1 MIKSKLGFI
10 RGEGISDNSEDETET
25 NETETNE
32 TEINEDNEEEINED
46 SETEIE
52 TEINEEGINEEG
64 INEGIKEDIDE
75 EEINEED
82 INEGV
87 NKGDNKKVIV
97 SKENRISDG
106 FISEYEYVRVL
117 SIRSKQIMLGGKIML
132 NNGEELRKRLSPR
145 EIAEMEIKGKCCP
158 LIIVREMCNGTVERW
173 SVNELEVLY

>member
-10 RGEGISDNSEDETET
+10 RGEGISDNSED
-25 NETETNE
+25 ETETNE

-82 INEGV
+82 IDEEINP
-87 NKGDNKKVIV
+87 GDNKKVIV

-132 NNGEELRKRLSPR
+132 KNGEELRKRLSPR

-158 LIIVREMCNGTVERW
+158 LIIVREMCNGTIERW
-173 SVNELEVLY
+173 SVNELELLY

>member
-25 NETETNE
+25 NEIETNE
-32 TEINEDNEEEINED
+32 TEINEDNGEEINED

-52 TEINEEGINEEG
+52 SEINEVGEG
-64 INEGIKEDIDE
+64 D
-75 EEINEED
+75 NEED
-82 INEGV
+82 INEGINEEV
-87 NKGDNKKVIV
+87 NEGNNKKVIV
-97 SKENRISDG
+97 NKEDRISDG

-132 NNGEELRKRLSPR
+132 NNGEELRKRLTPR
-145 EIAEMEIKGKCCP
+145 EIAEMEIKSKCCP
-158 LIIVREMCNGTVERW
+158 LIIVREMCNGSIERW

>member
-10 RGEGISDNSEDETET
+10 RGEGISDNSED
-25 NETETNE
+25 ETETNE

-75 EEINEED
+75 EEINED

-87 NKGDNKKVIV
+87 NQGDNKKVIV

-132 NNGEELRKRLSPR
+132 NNGEELRKRMSPR

-158 LIIVREMCNGTVERW
+158 LIIVREMCNGTIERW
-173 SVNELEVLY
+173 SVNELELLY

>member
-25 NETETNE
+25 NEIETNE
-32 TEINEDNEEEINED
+32 TEINEDNGEEINED

-52 TEINEEGINEEG
+52 SEINEVGDNEGDNEEDIDEGINKGINEGINEEV
-64 INEGIKEDIDE
+64 NEG
-75 EEINEED
+75 N
-82 INEGV
+82 
-87 NKGDNKKVIV
+87 NKKVIV
-97 SKENRISDG
+97 NKEDRISDG

-132 NNGEELRKRLSPR
+132 NNGEELRKRLTPR
-145 EIAEMEIKGKCCP
+145 EIAEMEIKNKCCP
-158 LIIVREMCNGTVERW
+158 LIIVREMCNGSVERW

>member
-10 RGEGISDNSEDETET
+10 RGEGISDNSED
-25 NETETNE
+25 ETETNE

-52 TEINEEGINEEG
+52 TEINEEGINEG
-64 INEGIKEDIDE
+64 INEEGIKEDIDE
-75 EEINEED
+75 EVNEED

-132 NNGEELRKRLSPR
+132 KNGEELRKRMSPR

-158 LIIVREMCNGTVERW
+158 LIIVREMCNGTIERW
-173 SVNELEVLY
+173 SVNELELLY

>member
-25 NETETNE
+25 NEIETNEIETNE
-32 TEINEDNEEEINED
+32 TEINEDNGEEINED

-52 TEINEEGINEEG
+52 SEINEVGDNEGDNKEDIDEGINEEV
-64 INEGIKEDIDE
+64 NEG
-75 EEINEED
+75 N
-82 INEGV
+82 
-87 NKGDNKKVIV
+87 NKKVIV
-97 SKENRISDG
+97 NKEDRISDG

-117 SIRSKQIMLGGKIML
+117 SVRSKQIMLGGKIML
-132 NNGEELRKRLSPR
+132 NNGEELRKRLTPR

>member
-10 RGEGISDNSEDETET
+10 RGEGISDNSED

-32 TEINEDNEEEINED
+32 TEINEEEINED

>member
-10 RGEGISDNSEDETET
+10 RGEGISDNSED

-32 TEINEDNEEEINED
+32 TEINEEEINED
-46 SETEIE
+46 SEMEIE
-52 TEINEEGINEEG
+52 TEINEEG

-75 EEINEED
+75 EVNEED
-82 INEGV
+82 INEEI

-132 NNGEELRKRLSPR
+132 NNGEELRKRMSPR
-145 EIAEMEIKGKCCP
+145 EIAEMEIRGKCCP
-158 LIIVREMCNGTVERW
+158 LIIVREMCNGSVERW

>member
-25 NETETNE
+25 NETE
-32 TEINEDNEEEINED
+32 INEDNEEEINED
-46 SETEIE
+46 SETEI
-52 TEINEEGINEEG
+52 NEEGINEEG
-64 INEGIKEDIDE
+64 INEEGIKEDIDE
-75 EEINEED
+75 EVNEED

-87 NKGDNKKVIV
+87 NQGDNKKVIV

-132 NNGEELRKRLSPR
+132 KNGEELRKRMSPR

-173 SVNELEVLY
+173 SVNELELLY

>member
-25 NETETNE
+25 NETE
-32 TEINEDNEEEINED
+32 INEDNEEEINED
-46 SETEIE
+46 SEMEIE

-75 EEINEED
+75 EVNEED

-87 NKGDNKKVIV
+87 NQGDNKKVIV

-132 NNGEELRKRLSPR
+132 NNGEELRKRMSPR

>member
-10 RGEGISDNSEDETET
+10 RGEGISDNSED
-25 NETETNE
+25 ETETNE

-75 EEINEED
+75 EVNEED
-82 INEGV
+82 INEEI
-87 NKGDNKKVIV
+87 NPGDNKKVIV

-132 NNGEELRKRLSPR
+132 NNGEELRKRMSPR

>member
-10 RGEGISDNSEDETET
+10 RGEGISDNSED

-52 TEINEEGINEEG
+52 TEINEEGINEG
-64 INEGIKEDIDE
+64 INEEGIKEDIDE
-75 EEINEED
+75 EVNEED
-82 INEGV
+82 INERV
-87 NKGDNKKVIV
+87 NQGDNKKVIV

-132 NNGEELRKRLSPR
+132 NNGEELRKRLTPR

>member
-25 NETETNE
+25 NEIETNE
-32 TEINEDNEEEINED
+32 TEINEDNGEEINED

-52 TEINEEGINEEG
+52 SEINEVGEG
-64 INEGIKEDIDE
+64 D
-75 EEINEED
+75 NEED
-82 INEGV
+82 INEGINEEV
-87 NKGDNKKVIV
+87 NEGNNKKVIV
-97 SKENRISDG
+97 NKENRISDG

-132 NNGEELRKRLSPR
+132 KNGEELRKRMSPR

-158 LIIVREMCNGTVERW
+158 LIIVREMCNGTIEKW
-173 SVNELEVLY
+173 SVNELELLY

>member
-25 NETETNE
+25 NETE
-32 TEINEDNEEEINED
+32 INEDNEEEINED
-46 SETEIE
+46 SEMEIE
-52 TEINEEGINEEG
+52 TEINEGINEEG

-75 EEINEED
+75 EVNEED
-82 INEGV
+82 INEEI
-87 NKGDNKKVIV
+87 NPGDNKKVIV

>member
-10 RGEGISDNSEDETET
+10 RGEGISDNSED
-25 NETETNE
+25 ETETNE

-75 EEINEED
+75 EVNEED

-87 NKGDNKKVIV
+87 NNGDNKKVIV

>member
-10 RGEGISDNSEDETET
+10 RGEGISDNSED
-25 NETETNE
+25 ETETNE

-52 TEINEEGINEEG
+52 TEINEEGINE
-64 INEGIKEDIDE
+64 GIKEDIDE
-75 EEINEED
+75 EVNEEDINEEDINEED

>member
-25 NETETNE
+25 NEIETNE
-32 TEINEDNEEEINED
+32 TEINEDNGEEINED

-52 TEINEEGINEEG
+52 SEINEVGEG
-64 INEGIKEDIDE
+64 D
-75 EEINEED
+75 NEED
-82 INEGV
+82 INEGINEEV
-87 NKGDNKKVIV
+87 NEGNNKKVIV
-97 SKENRISDG
+97 NKEDRISDG

-132 NNGEELRKRLSPR
+132 NNGEELRKRLTPR
-145 EIAEMEIKGKCCP
+145 EIAEMEIKSKCCP
-158 LIIVREMCNGTVERW
+158 LIIVREMCNGSVERW

>member
-10 RGEGISDNSEDETET
+10 RGEGISDNSED
-25 NETETNE
+25 ETETNE

-75 EEINEED
+75 EVNEED
-82 INEGV
+82 INEEI
-87 NKGDNKKVIV
+87 NPGDNKKVIV

>member
-10 RGEGISDNSEDETET
+10 RGEGISDNSEDNETET
-25 NETETNE
+25 NEIETNE
-32 TEINEDNEEEINED
+32 TEINEDNGEEINED

-52 TEINEEGINEEG
+52 SEINEVGDNEGDNEEDIDEGINEEV
-64 INEGIKEDIDE
+64 NEG
-75 EEINEED
+75 N
-82 INEGV
+82 
-87 NKGDNKKVIV
+87 NKKVIV

-132 NNGEELRKRLSPR
+132 KNGEELRKRLTPR

>member
-25 NETETNE
+25 NETE
-32 TEINEDNEEEINED
+32 INEDNEEEINED
-46 SETEIE
+46 SEMEIE

-75 EEINEED
+75 EEINEEE

-173 SVNELEVLY
+173 SVNELELLY

>member
-10 RGEGISDNSEDETET
+10 RGEGISDNSED

-32 TEINEDNEEEINED
+32 TEINETEINED

-64 INEGIKEDIDE
+64 IKEEIDE
-75 EEINEED
+75 EVNEED
-82 INEGV
+82 INEEIDEG
-87 NKGDNKKVIV
+87 NNKKVIV

-106 FISEYEYVRVL
+106 FISEYEYVRIL

-132 NNGEELRKRLSPR
+132 NNGEELRKRMSPR

-158 LIIVREMCNGTVERW
+158 LIIVREMCNGMVERW

>member
-10 RGEGISDNSEDETET
+10 RGEGISDNSED

-75 EEINEED
+75 EVNEED

-87 NKGDNKKVIV
+87 NQGDNKKVIV

-132 NNGEELRKRLSPR
+132 KNGEELRKRMRPR

-158 LIIVREMCNGTVERW
+158 LIIVREMCNGTIERW

>member
-25 NETETNE
+25 NETE
-32 TEINEDNEEEINED
+32 INEDNEEEINED
-46 SETEIE
+46 SEMEIE

-64 INEGIKEDIDE
+64 INEGINEGIKEDIDE
-75 EEINEED
+75 EVNEED
-82 INEGV
+82 INEEI
-87 NKGDNKKVIV
+87 NPGDNKKVIV

>member
-10 RGEGISDNSEDETET
+10 RGEGISDNSED
-25 NETETNE
+25 ETETNE

-75 EEINEED
+75 EVNEED
-82 INEGV
+82 INEEI
-87 NKGDNKKVIV
+87 NPGDNKKVIV

-132 NNGEELRKRLSPR
+132 KNGEELRKRMSPR

>member
-10 RGEGISDNSEDETET
+10 RGEGISDNSED

-52 TEINEEGINEEG
+52 TEINEEG

-132 NNGEELRKRLSPR
+132 KNGEELRKRMSPG

-158 LIIVREMCNGTVERW
+158 LIIVREMCNGTIERW
-173 SVNELEVLY
+173 SVNELELLY

>member
-10 RGEGISDNSEDETET
+10 RGEGISDNSED

-32 TEINEDNEEEINED
+32 TEINEEEEINED

-52 TEINEEGINEEG
+52 TEINEEG

-82 INEGV
+82 INEEINEG
-87 NKGDNKKVIV
+87 NNKKVIV

-132 NNGEELRKRLSPR
+132 NNGEELRKRLTPR

>member
-10 RGEGISDNSEDETET
+10 RGEGISDNSED

-87 NKGDNKKVIV
+87 NQGDNKKVIV

>member
-25 NETETNE
+25 NEIETNE
-32 TEINEDNEEEINED
+32 TEINEDNGEEINED

-52 TEINEEGINEEG
+52 SEINEVGEG
-64 INEGIKEDIDE
+64 D
-75 EEINEED
+75 NEED
-82 INEGV
+82 INEGIDEEV
-87 NKGDNKKVIV
+87 NEGNNKKVIV
-97 SKENRISDG
+97 NKEDRISDG

-132 NNGEELRKRLSPR
+132 NNGEELRKKLTPR
-145 EIAEMEIKGKCCP
+145 EIAEMEIKSKCCP
-158 LIIVREMCNGTVERW
+158 LIIVREMCNGSVERW

>member
-32 TEINEDNEEEINED
+32 TEINEDNGEEINED

-64 INEGIKEDIDE
+64 IKEDIDE

-82 INEGV
+82 INEEINEG
-87 NKGDNKKVIV
+87 NNKKVIV
-97 SKENRISDG
+97 NKENRISDG

-117 SIRSKQIMLGGKIML
+117 SVRSKQIMLGGKIML
-132 NNGEELRKRLSPR
+132 NNGEELRKRLTPR
-145 EIAEMEIKGKCCP
+145 EIAEMEIKRKCCP
-158 LIIVREMCNGTVERW
+158 LIIVREMCNGSVERW

>member
-10 RGEGISDNSEDETET
+10 RGEGISDNSED
-25 NETETNE
+25 ETETNE

-75 EEINEED
+75 EVNEED
-82 INEGV
+82 INEEI
-87 NKGDNKKVIV
+87 NPGDNKKVIV

-132 NNGEELRKRLSPR
+132 NNGEELRKRMSPR

-158 LIIVREMCNGTVERW
+158 LIIVREMCNGTIERW
-173 SVNELEVLY
+173 SVNELELLY

>member
-10 RGEGISDNSEDETET
+10 RGEGISDNSED
-25 NETETNE
+25 ETETNE

-52 TEINEEGINEEG
+52 TEINEEGINEG
-64 INEGIKEDIDE
+64 INEEGIKEDIDE
-75 EEINEED
+75 EVNEED
-82 INEGV
+82 INERV
-87 NKGDNKKVIV
+87 NQGDNKKVIV

>member
-10 RGEGISDNSEDETET
+10 RGEGISDNSEN

-32 TEINEDNEEEINED
+32 TEINEDNEEEINEY

-64 INEGIKEDIDE
+64 IKEEIDE
-75 EEINEED
+75 EVNEED
-82 INEGV
+82 INEEI

-132 NNGEELRKRLSPR
+132 NNGEELRKRMSPR

-158 LIIVREMCNGTVERW
+158 LIIVREMCNGTIERW

>member
-10 RGEGISDNSEDETET
+10 SGEGISDNSEDKTET
-25 NETETNE
+25 KE

-46 SETEIE
+46 SEMEIE

>member
-1 MIKSKLGFI
+1 MIKSKLRFI
-10 RGEGISDNSEDETET
+10 RGEGISDNSED
-25 NETETNE
+25 ETETNE

-46 SETEIE
+46 SEMEIE

>member
-10 RGEGISDNSEDETET
+10 RGEGISDNSED

-32 TEINEDNEEEINED
+32 TEINEDNGEDINED

-52 TEINEEGINEEG
+52 SEINEVRD
-64 INEGIKEDIDE
+64 NEG
-75 EEINEED
+75 INEED
-82 INEGV
+82 INEGI
-87 NKGDNKKVIV
+87 NEEDINEGINEEINEGNNKKVIV
-97 SKENRISDG
+97 NKEDRISDG

-132 NNGEELRKRLSPR
+132 NNGEELRKRLTPR
-145 EIAEMEIKGKCCP
+145 EIAEMEIKSKCCP
-158 LIIVREMCNGTVERW
+158 LIIVREMCNGSVERW

>member
-25 NETETNE
+25 NE
-32 TEINEDNEEEINED
+32 DNEEEINED
-46 SETEIE
+46 SEMEIE

-75 EEINEED
+75 EVNEED